1 MALHR
6 DHISLPGSTVD
17 LESTGLNASLA
28 PEFSGELQPGDVICG
43 IADVSVASN
52 WRDGVDNETC
62 QDAQWINTDEAFRSI
77 SARVPAGDTTVSTLM
92 NHLGS
97 HPLCCLVV
105 LHNGDR
111 ADSHILRFH
120 PFFTR
125 GQLVQLDHG
134 RCDGQHHICLQRRR

>member
-28 PEFSGELQPGDVICG
+28 PDFSGELQPGDVICG

-92 NHLGS
+92 NNLGS
-97 HPLCCLVV
+97 HPLCCL
-105 LHNGDR
+105 LLSYTIGTAQTHT
-111 ADSHILRFH
+111 
-120 PFFTR
+120 FFVSIHFSPA
-125 GQLVQLDHG
+125 GNS
-134 RCDGQHHICLQRRR
+134 CN